1 MTRTSKIQAVV
12 AVVLALALTSVMVL
26 RTTSAAFTDTTDNAS
41 NSWDAGSVT
50 LTDNDSGSALFSATG
65 LVPGDSSTG
74 CIEVTYGGSLTLS
87 TAADLYAAVTETT
100 VGGNGLGDDLDV
112 VVERGAAT
120 DTCALMVTPTTV
132 YSGTLAAFNTLGSPL
147 ATGWTPGSGDTMR
160 PFKFTVTLGNDT
172 ANDAQGE
179 GADATFTWS
188 VTS

>member
-1 MTRTSKIQAVV
+1 MGRAGKLQAVAAVV
-12 AVVLALALTSVMVL
+12 AALALTSVMVL

-50 LTDNDSGSALFSATG
+50 LTDDDSGSALFSATD

-87 TAADLYAAVTETT
+87 SAATLYASVSETT
-100 VGGNGLGDDLDV
+100 VGGDGLGNDLDV

-120 DTCALMVTPTTV
+120 DTCALMVTPTQI
-132 YSGTLAAFNTLGSPL
+132 YSGTLAAFNSSGSPL
-147 ATGWTPGSGDTMR
+147 GTGWTPGTGDTVR

-172 ANDAQGE
+172 PNSAQGE